1 MDTIDALLASTGG
14 GLDQPAIAWRGHR
27 NRYLG
32 FGRLISGSGVIF
44 PGSHRISRARQR
56 VGCMPLLGVDV
67 RPVLILAQ

>member
-14 GLDQPAIAWRGHR
+14 GLDQPAIACRGHR

-44 PGSHRISRARQR
+44 PGSHR
-56 VGCMPLLGVDV
+56 GVIFPAV
-67 RPVLILAQ
+67 RGLQAVMHEIQAILAMEQH